1 MDIRVGIVQEFTIAR
16 TSTPGYLWK
25 VFGFVRQH
33 PSKSLLLCFLWAATL
48 SLEVVLMVVMLMPF
62 CYHFFISS
70 HICYIVIMK

>member
-33 PSKSLLLCFLWAATL
+33 PSKSLLLMGCHPVLGGCLDGSYANAFLL
-48 SLEVVLMVVMLMPF
+48 SFL
-62 CYHFFISS
+62 H
-70 HICYIVIMK
+70 